1 MIISAR
7 LISAFKSLNE
17 VEGHKEHFRLSSAFL
32 VGVVVAYTLSSASAV
47 PLLLSMLSL

>member
-17 VEGHKEHFRLSSAFL
+17 EVEGHKERLSSAFL
-32 VGVVVAYTLSSASAV
+32 VRVVVASTLSSASAV